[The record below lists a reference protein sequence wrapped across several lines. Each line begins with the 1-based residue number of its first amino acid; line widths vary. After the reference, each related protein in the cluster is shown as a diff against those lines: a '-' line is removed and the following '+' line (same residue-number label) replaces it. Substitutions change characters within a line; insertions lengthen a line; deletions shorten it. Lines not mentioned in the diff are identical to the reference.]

1 MELLNHYKEK
11 IVKYDLINKFTYKNI
26 TNIPK
31 LNYIILNFNLK
42 KGETKSLIK
51 LMSSLK
57 LIVLQDPKI
66 TTSKT
71 SNIVFKIR
79 KGQPIG
85 CQLILRNVKMNNFLF
100 KMLNK
105 ILPKINSKKIN
116 NSSLVSFNLNNVLI
130 FEELE
135 YNYQFFKNLPNL
147 SVHIK
152 FSHCT
157 FEEFCYLLKSY
168 KVINK

>member
-130 FEELE
+130 FEEFIDLAE
-135 YNYQFFKNLPNL
+135 LTIVKTGYY
-147 SVHIK
+147 
-152 FSHCT
+152 T
-157 FEEFCYLLKSY
+157 Y
-168 KVINK
+168 